1 MQVFVHQLWLNKK
14 KKQEANILFLSPTAG
29 KEKAMSYSRVGNE
42 RLDLGHENTGTL
54 GKMDE

>member
-14 KKQEANILFLSPTAG
+14 KRKQANALFLSPTAG

-42 RLDLGHENTGTL
+42 RLDLGHKNTRTL
-54 GKMDE
+54 GRLDE